1 MGVNCR
7 IIFVEKQKQIKVY
20 YQENEVG
27 EYLLRYE
34 YTPWYPMGI
43 AWTTN
48 EKKLGMISLKEA
60 REELKKEKESQKM
73 NPYYDCRSLKLFMV
87 VAVSE

>member
-1 MGVNCR
+1 MGVRYIGGGLC
-7 IIFVEKQKQIKVY
+7 IHCV
-20 YQENEVG
+20 ENEVG

-60 REELKKEKESQKM
+60 REELKKEKERQKTDPFY
-73 NPYYDCRSLKLFMV
+73 NCRSLKLFMV